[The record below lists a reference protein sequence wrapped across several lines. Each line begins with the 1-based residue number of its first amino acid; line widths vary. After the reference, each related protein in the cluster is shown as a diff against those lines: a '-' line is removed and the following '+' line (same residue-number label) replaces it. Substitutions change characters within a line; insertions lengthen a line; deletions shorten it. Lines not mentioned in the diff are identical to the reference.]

1 MSQMEYSDRQDFER
15 EVKDYGKQI
24 ETLGESQKDYQEDM
38 ESLQK
43 RLKML
48 KSQPGVYANSD
59 NKLIGTVALA
69 DEILP
74 HIQPKYRVAVEKRVH
89 LETLD
94 FSLVHAGGL
103 RLCSSDL

>member
-1 MSQMEYSDRQDFER
+1 MSQMEYSDRQDLER

-48 KSQPGVYANSD
+48 KVNQ
-59 NKLIGTVALA
+59 
-69 DEILP
+69 EFMQ
-74 HIQPKYRVAVEKRVH
+74 IQIIN
-89 LETLD
+89 
-94 FSLVHAGGL
+94 
-103 RLCSSDL
+103 